1 MKWWAWLIR
10 TKKCLWTD
18 NMHVPKVLEIKRI
31 ETENP
36 TVKTFIFDW
45 DGGEVH
51 PGQFLM
57 VWNFQDEKPM
67 SISFADPVAGEI
79 GVSIKNVGKITNQL
93 HSLKEGDKIG
103 LRGPYGRP
111 FQMAGSKILAVGGGI
126 GMAPV
131 FAFTTEAIRRG
142 LDLEV
147 ICAAVTE
154 EELLYVEK
162 LEEMEVKV
170 HTATDDGSCGF
181 CGFPTVLADK
191 LLQDDDFDMLVSCGP
206 EPMMKGL
213 FEIAEN
219 HNISSQFSLER
230 WMKCAVG
237 ICGQCCVDDM
247 GWRVCAEGPV
257 FWGHELRLITEFGS
271 YRRDSSGRRNKL

>member
-1 MKWWAWLIR
+1 
-10 TKKCLWTD
+10 
-18 NMHVPKVLEIKRI
+18 MHVPRVLKIKRI
-31 ETENP
+31 ETETS

-45 DGGEVH
+45 DQGEVH

-67 SISFADPVAGEI
+67 SISIADPVAGEI
-79 GVSIKNVGKITNQL
+79 GVSIKNVGRITNQL
-93 HSLKEGDKIG
+93 HSLTEGDMIG

-111 FQMAGSKILAVGGGI
+111 FQMAGSKILAVGGGM

-131 FAFTTEAIRRG
+131 LAFATEATRRG

-147 ICAAVTE
+147 ISAAVTG
-154 EELLYVEK
+154 EELLFEEK
-162 LEEMEVKV
+162 LGKIGVKV

-181 CGFPTVLADK
+181 CGFPTILADK
-191 LLQDDDFDMLVSCGP
+191 ILQDGDFDMLVSCGP
-206 EPMMKGL
+206 ELMMKGL
-213 FEIAEN
+213 LEIAES
-219 HNISSQFSLER
+219 HNIASQFSLER

-237 ICGQCCVDDM
+237 ICGQCCVDDV

-257 FWGHELRLITEFGS
+257 FWGDELRLVTEFGS
-271 YRRDSSGRRNKL
+271 YRRDSSGVRHQL